1 MATRDLMGIRVSK
14 QELATMEALAKLE
27 MLPTGTF
34 IRRFVLLEAERRGIT
49 VPAEQDLAPAVATE

>member
-14 QELATMEALAKLE
+14 QELATMEALAKSE

-34 IRRFVLLEAERRGIT
+34 IRRLVLLEAKKRGIT
-49 VPAEQDLAPAVATE
+49 VPAEQDATVAAQ